1 MFTKYGIINAE
12 LLNVSNDA
20 VPDEK
25 LGLIYTTRV
34 LLKQSA
40 IQVGEKLISLSPGMA
55 VTVEVK
61 TGKRRLIEYI
71 FSPLMQYVS
80 ESVRER

>member
-1 MFTKYGIINAE
+1 M
-12 LLNVSNDA
+12 
-20 VPDEK
+20 
-25 LGLIYTTRV
+25 

-40 IQVGEKLISLSPGMA
+40 IQVGEKLINLSPGMS

-61 TGKRRLIEYI
+61 TGKRKLIEYI
-71 FSPLMQYVS
+71 FSPLMQYVD